1 MTKSW
6 KAIAELGDRW
16 WIVTVPELGRGTQAR
31 TTDEI
36 EPMAADLITAMTD
49 EPHPCV
55 EVEIRLPDDIRA
67 ALDEVARART
77 IEAEQRRL
85 AADQLRLA
93 ARKLRA
99 HRLPLRDIGSVL
111 GVSHQRAS
119 QLVSDRDRK
128 VA

>member
-6 KAIAELGDRW
+6 KAIAELDDRW
-16 WIVTVPELGRGTQAR
+16 WIVTVPEFDRGTQAR

-36 EPMAADLITAMTD
+36 EPMAAGLITAMTD
-49 EPHPCV
+49 EPHPGV
-55 EVEIRLPDDIRA
+55 EVEIRLPDDIRT

-77 IEAEQRRL
+77 IAAEQRRL
-85 AADQLRLA
+85 AAEQLRLA

-99 HRLPLRDIGSVL
+99 HRLPLRGIGSVH

-119 QLVSDRDRK
+119 QPIADRDRE
-128 VA
+128 AA